1 MVLNLRLLI
10 SHLLVQAKCLGKIDQ
25 PWTDDEELQKLRD
38 PFFEDHSV
46 AVDFCNGTFDGVV
59 CPIRQECLEYALVN
73 NCREG
78 VWGGM
83 SETARKALRRR
94 WPPAN
99 TREARPEWLWMPEE
113 EALTGVSPNELDEDD
128 E

>member
-1 MVLNLRLLI
+1 MVLNLRTTITHVLRE
-10 SHLLVQAKCLGKIDQ
+10 AKCWGRVEE
-25 PWTDDEELQKLRD
+25 PWTEDEDAQRLLD
-38 PFFEDHSV
+38 PWFEDHAV
-46 AVDFCNGTFDGVV
+46 ATDFCNGTVDGVV

-83 SETARKALRRR
+83 TEAGRKALRRR

-99 TREARPEWLWMPEE
+99 TREARPEWQWMTDAV
-113 EALTGVSPNELDEDD
+113 ALTGVNPDELEDD
-128 E
+128 DE